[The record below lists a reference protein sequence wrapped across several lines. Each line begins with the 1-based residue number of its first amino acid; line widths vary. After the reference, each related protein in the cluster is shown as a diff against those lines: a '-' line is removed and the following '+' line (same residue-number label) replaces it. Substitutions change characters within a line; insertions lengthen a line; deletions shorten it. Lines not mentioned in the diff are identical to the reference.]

1 MDPGLPWLC
10 LVTDRN
16 RCNGRSLLDVV
27 DRAVSGGVNLVQLRE
42 RDLPASQL
50 YHLGV
55 ELRKITQGRAILL
68 VNDRVDVAIACGAD
82 GVQLGEKGLPS
93 EIAKELSKG
102 KLLLSRSVHS
112 LDSAE
117 KALDGGVDLLVLGTI
132 FPSGS
137 HPNGETG
144 GLDRIINVT
153 AIADVPVLAI
163 GGITAGNVG
172 SVIEA
177 GASGAA
183 VITAITQSPNPKDSA
198 LALASQMQEAW
209 ASVTSSGVARRI

>member
-1 MDPGLPWLC
+1 MNLGLPWLC

-16 RCNGRSLLDVV
+16 RCDGRSLLDVT

-55 ELRKITQGRAILL
+55 ELRKITLGRAILL

-82 GVQLGEKGLPS
+82 GVQLGEEGLPA

-117 KALDGGVDLLVLGTI
+117 KAQDDGVDLLVLGTI

-153 AIADVPVLAI
+153 AITDVPVLAI

-209 ASVTSSGVARRI
+209 ASVTSSGVARRV

>member
-1 MDPGLPWLC
+1 MNLGLPWLC

-16 RCNGRSLLDVV
+16 RCGGRSLLDVT

-55 ELRKITQGRAILL
+55 ELRKITLGRAILL

-82 GVQLGEKGLPS
+82 GVQLGEEGLPA

-117 KALDGGVDLLVLGTI
+117 KAQDDGVDLLVLGTI

-153 AIADVPVLAI
+153 AITDVPVLAI

-209 ASVTSSGVARRI
+209 ASVTSSGVARRV